1 MMTRRAKIG
10 LVTVVLGVAGAAT
23 AVAVLVQYGFSARD
37 QPTAIE
43 AFVAR
48 RLRHLAVSRSA
59 RQAQNPVPA
68 TSDVRA
74 AARAHFAD
82 HCASCHG
89 NDGSGQTEIG
99 QHLYPKAPDMRQVDT
114 QSLSDGEL
122 CYILHNGVRLT
133 GMPAWGDDPPE
144 EDQDS
149 WKLVYFIRHL
159 PEISHEELTEMKKLN
174 PQSPQEMEEEE
185 EEQQFLHGKDSPSP
199 YSHHHH

>member
-1 MMTRRAKIG
+1 MTRRSKIE
-10 LVTVVLGVAGAAT
+10 LALVVLVAAGAALG
-23 AVAVLVQYGFSARD
+23 VVVLIHHGVSARD

-43 AFVAR
+43 ALVAR
-48 RLRHLAVSRSA
+48 RLRHLAVPRSA
-59 RQAQNPVPA
+59 RQAQNPVLA
-68 TSDVRA
+68 TPDVLA
-74 AARAHFAD
+74 EARAHFAD

-99 QHLYPKAPDMRQVDT
+99 QHLYPKAPDMRQADT

-122 CYILHNGVRLT
+122 FYIIHNGVRLT

-185 EEQQFLHGKDSPSP
+185 EEQQFLHGEDSPSP
-199 YSHHHH
+199 DSHHHH

>member
-1 MMTRRAKIG
+1 MTQRSKVG
-10 LVTVVLGVAGAAT
+10 LALVVLAVVGAAT
-23 AVAVLVQYGFSARD
+23 AVAVLVQHGFSARD

-48 RLRHLAVSRSA
+48 RLRHLAVPRNA

-68 TSDVRA
+68 TPEVLA
-74 AARAHFAD
+74 EARAHFAD

-99 QHLYPKAPDMRQVDT
+99 QHLYPKAPDMRQADT

-122 CYILHNGVRLT
+122 FYIIHNGVRLT

-149 WKLVYFIRHL
+149 WKLVHFIRRL
-159 PEISHEELTEMKKLN
+159 PEIGPEELEEMKKLN
-174 PQSPQEMEEEE
+174 PKSLQEREEEE
-185 EEQQFLHGKDSPSP
+185 EEQQFLHGEDSPSTSP
-199 YSHHHH
+199 PHHH